1 MSSGI
6 RATVTFSSL
15 SACPLAVA
23 STVSESAI
31 EQVSTSAALPGE
43 NGSVT
48 EFLADGDSEA
58 ICEACAEAGVP
69 VEPVFEY
76 GTATLFRLKH
86 EEEERCPCECLGRH
100 GCPVHR
106 YVAADGEL
114 TLVFHASSF
123 ELLQEV
129 MGEFRESYAPVDVQR
144 LLQPPLDGTP
154 EERVFVNRG
163 TLTDRQYEVLSVAF
177 ERGYFDRPKQANATE
192 LADELGIT
200 QSTFTEHLMAAHRK
214 LLADILD

>member
-6 RATVTFSSL
+6 RATVLFSSPG
-15 SACPLAVA
+15 ACPLAAA
-23 STVSESAI
+23 SAVSESAI
-31 EQVSTSAALPGE
+31 EQVSTSVSVPGE
-43 NGSVT
+43 GGSVT
-48 EFLADGDSEA
+48 EFLADGDPDE
-58 ICEACAEAGVP
+58 ICEACADVGVP

-76 GTATLFRLKH
+76 GTETLFRTAH
-86 EEEERCPCECLGRH
+86 DGPERCPCECLGRYN
-100 GCPVHR
+100 CPVHR
-106 YVAADGEL
+106 YVASDGEL
-114 TLVFHASSF
+114 TLVFHSSSF

-129 MGEFRESYAPVDVQR
+129 MGTFREKYPPVDVQR

>member
-6 RATVTFSSL
+6 RATVTFASPG
-15 SACPLAVA
+15 ACPLAA
-23 STVSESAI
+23 SSTVSDSAI

-43 NGSVT
+43 NASVT
-48 EFLADGDSEA
+48 EFLADGEPEA
-58 ICEACAEAGVP
+58 ICEACADAGAP
-69 VEPVFEY
+69 VEPIFEY
-76 GTATLFRLKH
+76 GTETLFRVTH
-86 EEEERCPCECLGRH
+86 DGEERCPCECLGRH

-106 YVAADGEL
+106 YVAADGKL
-114 TLVFHASSF
+114 TLVFHADSF

-129 MGEFRESYAPVDVQR
+129 MAAFRESYAPVDVQR

-177 ERGYFDRPKQANATE
+177 KRGYFDRPKQANATE

-214 LLADILD
+214 LLADILE